1 MTEVATI
8 AFKEAFRL
16 TINEKFDKKISPSEL
31 LKNSEKVGL
40 SGDFREI
47 AKIKS
52 EVSSEEAS
60 RAFLP
65 RDGGEWSGEI
75 GDSIWLPNRD
85 EIPKRP
91 PNNEKTWGEILDEN
105 GVEGIEFKDG
115 EPDFSKVS
123 EATVEI
129 QDFTVDR
136 NANFT
141 QADEKLADQ
150 WTSESKDG
158 KTWTPQDVKEYRKE
172 NNLSWHE
179 RSDMKTLDLVSQ
191 EIHGNIPHSG
201 GISALKNSQ
210 NQTA

>member
-129 QDFTVDR
+129 EEFTGDR

-158 KTWTPQDVKEYRKE
+158 RTWTPQDVKEYRKE

-179 RSDMKTLDLVSQ
+179 RRDKKTLDLVPQ